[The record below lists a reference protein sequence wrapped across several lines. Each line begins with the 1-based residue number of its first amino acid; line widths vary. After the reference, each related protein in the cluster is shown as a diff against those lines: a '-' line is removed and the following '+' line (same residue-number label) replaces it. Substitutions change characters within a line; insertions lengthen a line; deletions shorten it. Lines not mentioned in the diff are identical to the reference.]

1 MSLVNIYN
9 FILLYLP
16 QDGYTAMFS
25 HNSTQD
31 VLEKGYKHG

>member
-9 FILLYLP
+9 FISLYLP
-16 QDGYTAMFS
+16 QDGSTAMFPR
-25 HNSTQD
+25 NSTQD